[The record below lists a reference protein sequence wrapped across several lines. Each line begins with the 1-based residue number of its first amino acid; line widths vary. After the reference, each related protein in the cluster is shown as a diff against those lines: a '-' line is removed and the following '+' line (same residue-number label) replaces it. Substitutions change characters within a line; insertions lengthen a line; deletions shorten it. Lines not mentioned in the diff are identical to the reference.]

1 MRAWGLVLLVFLCA
15 GGFPRARASDA
26 AKEADALL
34 EREWKEGKFPS
45 VAAGIVTRDGLVH
58 ARAFGLADR
67 KSGREAA
74 PGTLYRIGSV
84 TKVFTAAI
92 LAKLRDRGVVR
103 LDDPVSRHLP
113 GSVRLPSDPGGAPDI
128 TLRHLA
134 THASGLPRIPVNLKP
149 KGRDVYGGYT
159 IAGLYQGLSR
169 TTLDRPVGSG
179 YGYSNLGFGLLGHA
193 LERAAQKPYEEL
205 LRKELLVPLGMS
217 RTGLLPLPSAPAG
230 ALATGY
236 DGDDPEREAVPWDLG
251 CLAPAGGLVSSV
263 EDLARFVAL
272 QLRAGE
278 PGVEPLA
285 GSTLA
290 ELVEPQRLAAEWKY
304 GVGLGWHVSSRG
316 EEGNAAWHNGSVA
329 GFHAYMGLVPARGVG
344 VIFLANATS
353 EDCGAGPRL
362 LDLAVKL
369 FGTKPERQV
378 DPALRLVAGEVAK
391 HFTQDPPAS
400 LKDLFHETFLSEIPI
415 DKVRGLLSDVHAK
428 CGRAEGFDIAP
439 GKTSRGA
446 KVTYRFPKGKTA
458 RCDIEIESGGKI
470 VYFYVRT

>member
-1 MRAWGLVLLVFLCA
+1 MRAWGFVLLVFLCA
-15 GGFPRARASDA
+15 GGIPRAPASDA
-26 AKEADALL
+26 AKEAEALI

-67 KSGREAA
+67 RSGREAA
-74 PGTLYRIGSV
+74 PETLYKIGSV
-84 TKVFTAAI
+84 TKVLTAAL
-92 LAKLRDRGVVR
+92 LATLRDRGAVR
-103 LDDPVSRHLP
+103 LDDPVARYLP
-113 GSVRLPSDPGGAPDI
+113 ASARLPSDPRGAPAI
-128 TLRHLA
+128 TLRHLV
-134 THASGLPRIPVNLKP
+134 THSSGLPRLPVNLKP

-159 IAGLYQGLSR
+159 TADLHEGLSR

-179 YGYSNLGFGLLGHA
+179 YGYSNLGFGLLGDA
-193 LERAAQKPYEEL
+193 LERARGKPYEAL
-205 LRKELLVPLGMS
+205 LRKELLEPLGMS
-217 RTGLLPLPSAPAG
+217 RTGLRPTPSG

-236 DGDDPEREAVPWDLG
+236 DGDDPAKEATPWDLG

-278 PGVEPLA
+278 SGVEPIS
-285 GSTLA
+285 GGTLA
-290 ELVEPQRLAAEWKY
+290 ELAEPQRLAPGWGF

-316 EEGNAAWHNGSVA
+316 AEGNAVWHNGSVA
-329 GFHAYMGLVPARGVG
+329 GFHAYVGLVPARGVG

-362 LDLAVKL
+362 LDLAMKL

-378 DPALRLVAGEVAK
+378 DPALRRVAEEVAK
-391 HFTQDPPAS
+391 HFARDPPAS

-415 DKVRGLLSDVHAK
+415 DRVRALLGDVHAK
-428 CGRAEGFDIAP
+428 LGKSEGFDIAP
-439 GKTSRGA
+439 GKTSRSA
-446 KVTYRFPKGKTA
+446 KVTYRFPEGKTV
-458 RCDIEIESGGKI
+458 RCDMEIESGGKI
-470 VYFYVRT
+470 VYFYVKL